1 MKMQEETG
9 PIWPQAK
16 EHQGMLVAYRIE
28 RHTVDSPLE
37 CLGSTFVLDFRTPEL
52 WENKILLFRAAK
64 FLVICYSNP
73 RKLIYPLMG

>member
-1 MKMQEETG
+1 MLEMNVLAAPVHFFCPFPPYFWTKKLMKMQEETG

-37 CLGSTFVLDFRTPEL
+37 CLGNTFVLDFRTPEL
-52 WENKILLFRAAK
+52 
-64 FLVICYSNP
+64 
-73 RKLIYPLMG
+73 